1 MNVIVASWFDGHDET
16 DRFQSV
22 KHKAQVTLFPIY
34 RSSSRSFLPWWA
46 SASVGERMQKYE
58 KSLNCQSDSVIF
70 LSNDNS
76 FPSFFFLLAD
86 NNTILLADN
95 ILRQQEKKVK
105 EFYKCCAENGK
116 ILEEE
121 FFPQISPE
129 FRYFAISLIH

>member
-1 MNVIVASWFDGHDET
+1 
-16 DRFQSV
+16 
-22 KHKAQVTLFPIY
+22 
-34 RSSSRSFLPWWA
+34 
-46 SASVGERMQKYE
+46 MQKYE
-58 KSLNCQSDSVIF
+58 KSMNCQSDSVIF

-121 FFPQISPE
+121 IFSANI
-129 FRYFAISLIH
+129 A